1 VYGTWLAELHGV
13 VTIGHAV
20 TEPVVATVAP
30 AAISEDVS
38 TRCGTIS
45 APATLTRA
53 ARLSDLDASRS
64 LLRDEVEYRPRFGT
78 DGNDLLVVDCC

>member
-1 VYGTWLAELHGV
+1 MFVRSSPRLRSTRLSRAGTETLAAYGTWLAELHGV

-30 AAISEDVS
+30 EAISEDVS

-45 APATLTRA
+45 APSNSYSGR
-53 ARLSDLDASRS
+53 
-64 LLRDEVEYRPRFGT
+64 
-78 DGNDLLVVDCC
+78 